1 MKRIAKYLFLVPLL
15 VSCKGGIFG
24 GADGADREQRTIVET
39 GELSAV
45 RTKAFVLPRFGRFGS
60 FRIIGL
66 AEHGKVIQ
74 EGDSVIQL
82 DPADVTKYIVD
93 RETALESQLA
103 SLEKMMVNQENRD
116 SEAESTIKSELAT
129 YELRKLTYEA
139 AKFESERTKRIKELE
154 FQQAT
159 IQLNLAKRR
168 LELNSIINEN
178 DLKIQQIRVEQ
189 IKKDIQNAYDIIPQL
204 TIRSTIPGIFQIT
217 LNRRTDQLLKIGD
230 EVYRG
235 NTMAS
240 VPDLTWMKVETQIN
254 ENDFLRIKKGDKVLV
269 RLDALPEV
277 AFEGEISNV
286 GLFCHAKDRDKPRQK
301 VFDVE
306 VRLLVSDERLKPGMT
321 VSCEFIEEGKK
332 KSKS

>member
-1 MKRIAKYLFLVPLL
+1 MKHVAKLLLISLL
-15 VSCKGGIFG
+15 VACEGGIF
-24 GADGADREQRTIVET
+24 DSDKVIDVEQRTIVET

-45 RTKAFVLPRFGRFGS
+45 RTKAFVMPRFGRFGS

-74 EGDSVIQL
+74 TGDSVIQL

-103 SLEKMMVNQENRD
+103 SLEKMLVNQENRD
-116 SEAESTIKSELAT
+116 SQAESTIKSELAT

-139 AKFESERTKRIKELE
+139 AQFESERTKRIKELE

-168 LELNSIINEN
+168 LELNAIINEN

-189 IKKDIQNAYDIIPQL
+189 IKKDIQDAYDIIPQL

-217 LNRRTDQLLKIGD
+217 RNHRTGQLLKIGD
-230 EVYRG
+230 EVWRG

-240 VPDLTWMKVETQIN
+240 VPDLSWMKVETQIN
-254 ENDFLRIKKGDKVLV
+254 ENDFLRIKEGDTVLV

-277 AFEGEISNV
+277 AFEGCIADI
-286 GLFCHAKDRDKPRQK
+286 GLFCHPKDYNKPRQK

-321 VSCEFIEEGKK
+321 VSCEFLPNNNI
-332 KSKS
+332 

>member
-1 MKRIAKYLFLVPLL
+1 MPLL

-24 GADGADREQRTIVET
+24 GDKDANQEQRTIVET

-66 AEHGKVIQ
+66 AEHGKVLQ
-74 EGDSVIQL
+74 AGDSVIQL

-103 SLEKMMVNQENRD
+103 SLEKMLVNQENRD

-139 AKFESERTKRIKELE
+139 AKFESDRTKRIKELE

-189 IKKDIQNAYDIIPQL
+189 IKKDIQDAYDIIPQL
-204 TIRSTIPGIFQIT
+204 TIRSSIPGIFQIT
-217 LNRRTDQLLKIGD
+217 RNRRTDQLLKIGD

-277 AFEGEISNV
+277 AFDGEISNI
-286 GLFCHAKDRDKPRQK
+286 GLFCHAKDRNKPRQK

-306 VRLLVSDERLKPGMT
+306 VRLLVSDERLNLPLLHLR
-321 VSCEFIEEGKK
+321 
-332 KSKS
+332 

>member
-1 MKRIAKYLFLVPLL
+1 MMMSIVKYLLLSLLL
-15 VSCKGGIFG
+15 VACKGGIHN
-24 GADGADREQRTIVET
+24 DSKVSESVRHTIVET

-66 AEHGKVIQ
+66 AEHGKVIH

-82 DPADVTKYIVD
+82 DPTDVTKYIVD

-103 SLEKMMVNQENRD
+103 SLEKMLVNQDNRD
-116 SEAESTIKSELAT
+116 SQAESTIRSELAT
-129 YELRKLTYEA
+129 YELRRLTFEA
-139 AKFESERTKRIKELE
+139 AQFESERTKKIKELE

-168 LELNSIINEN
+168 LELNAVINEN
-178 DLKIQQIRVEQ
+178 DLKIQQIRVNQ
-189 IKKDIQNAYDIIPQL
+189 IKKDIENAYSIIPQL
-204 TIRSTIPGIFQIT
+204 TVRSSIPGIFQIAY
-217 LNRRTDQLLKIGD
+217 NRRSWQLFQIGD
-230 EVYRG
+230 EVWHG

-240 VPDLTWMKVETQIN
+240 VPDLTWMKVKTQIS
-254 ENDFLRIKKGDKVLV
+254 ENDFLRIKEGDKVIV

-277 AFEGEISNV
+277 AFEGYISNI
-286 GLFCHAKDRDKPRQK
+286 GLFCHPKDYNNPRHK
-301 VFDVE
+301 IFDVE

-321 VSCEFIEEGKK
+321 VSCEYL
-332 KSKS
+332 SK

>member
-1 MKRIAKYLFLVPLL
+1 MRHVAKLLLISLL
-15 VSCKGGIFG
+15 VACEGGIF
-24 GADGADREQRTIVET
+24 DSDKVIDVEQRTIVET

-45 RTKAFVLPRFGRFGS
+45 RTKAFVMPRFGRFGS

-74 EGDSVIQL
+74 TGDSVIQL

-103 SLEKMMVNQENRD
+103 SLEKMLVNQENRD
-116 SEAESTIKSELAT
+116 SQAESTIKSELAT

-139 AKFESERTKRIKELE
+139 AQFESERTKRIKELE

-168 LELNSIINEN
+168 LELNAIINEN

-189 IKKDIQNAYDIIPQL
+189 IKKDIQDAYDIIPQL

-217 LNRRTDQLLKIGD
+217 RNHRTGQLLKIGD
-230 EVYRG
+230 EVWRG

-240 VPDLTWMKVETQIN
+240 VPDLSWMKVETQIN
-254 ENDFLRIKKGDKVLV
+254 ENDFLRIKEGDTVLV

-277 AFEGEISNV
+277 AFEGCIADI
-286 GLFCHAKDRDKPRQK
+286 GLFCHPKDYNKPRQK

-321 VSCEFIEEGKK
+321 VSCEFLPNNNI
-332 KSKS
+332 

>member
-1 MKRIAKYLFLVPLL
+1 MRHVTKLLLISLL
-15 VSCKGGIFG
+15 VACEGGIF
-24 GADGADREQRTIVET
+24 DSDKVIDVEQRTIVET

-45 RTKAFVLPRFGRFGS
+45 RTKAFVMPRFGRFGS

-74 EGDSVIQL
+74 TGDSVIQL

-103 SLEKMMVNQENRD
+103 SLEKMLVNQENRD
-116 SEAESTIKSELAT
+116 SQAESTIKSELAT

-139 AKFESERTKRIKELE
+139 AQFESERTKRIKELE

-168 LELNSIINEN
+168 LELNAIINEN

-189 IKKDIQNAYDIIPQL
+189 IKKDIQDAYDIIPQL

-217 LNRRTDQLLKIGD
+217 RNHRTGQLLKIGD
-230 EVYRG
+230 EVWRG

-240 VPDLTWMKVETQIN
+240 VPDLSWMKVETQIN
-254 ENDFLRIKKGDKVLV
+254 ENDFLRIKEGDTVLV

-277 AFEGEISNV
+277 AFEGCIADI
-286 GLFCHAKDRDKPRQK
+286 GLFCHPKDYNKPRQK

-321 VSCEFIEEGKK
+321 VSCEFLPNNNI
-332 KSKS
+332 

>member
-1 MKRIAKYLFLVPLL
+1 MIIHLITYLLAGLLL
-15 VSCKGGIFG
+15 VSCGGS
-24 GADGADREQRTIVET
+24 ALSDERAAELQERHIVET

-66 AEHGKVIQ
+66 AEHGKVIH

-82 DPADVTKYIVD
+82 DPANVTKYIIE

-103 SLEKMMVNQENRD
+103 SLEKMLVNQENRD

-139 AKFESERTKRIKELE
+139 AQFESDRTKKIKELE

-168 LELNSIINEN
+168 LELNAIINEN
-178 DLKIQQIRVEQ
+178 DLKIQQIRVGQ
-189 IKKDIQNAYDIIPQL
+189 IKKDIQNAYDILPQL
-204 TIRSTIPGIFQIT
+204 TIRTSIPGIFQIT
-217 LNRRTDQLLKIGD
+217 RNWRSGQLLQVGD
-230 EVYRG
+230 EVWHG

-240 VPDLTWMKVETQIN
+240 VPDLTWMRVETQIN
-254 ENDFLRIKKGDKVLV
+254 ENDFLRIHEGDKVLV

-277 AFEGEISNV
+277 AFEGYVSSI
-286 GLFCHAKDRDKPRQK
+286 GLFCHPKDYNNPRHK

-321 VSCEFIEEGKK
+321 VSCEYLPK
-332 KSKS
+332 

>member
-1 MKRIAKYLFLVPLL
+1 M
-15 VSCKGGIFG
+15 
-24 GADGADREQRTIVET
+24 
-39 GELSAV
+39 
-45 RTKAFVLPRFGRFGS
+45 
-60 FRIIGL
+60 
-66 AEHGKVIQ
+66 
-74 EGDSVIQL
+74 
-82 DPADVTKYIVD
+82 TKYIVE

-103 SLEKMMVNQENRD
+103 SLEKMLVNQENRD

-139 AKFESERTKRIKELE
+139 AQFESERTKKIKELE

-189 IKKDIQNAYDIIPQL
+189 IKKDIQDAYDIIPQL
-204 TIRSTIPGIFQIT
+204 TIRSTIPGIFQISR
-217 LNRRTDQLLKIGD
+217 NHRTNQLLQIGD
-230 EVYRG
+230 EVWRG

-254 ENDFLRIKKGDKVLV
+254 ENDFLRIKEGDKVLV

-277 AFEGEISNV
+277 SFEGYISNI
-286 GLFCHAKDRDKPRQK
+286 GLFCHPKDYSKPRQK

-321 VSCEFIEEGKK
+321 VSCEFLPDSEG
-332 KSKS
+332 

>member
-1 MKRIAKYLFLVPLL
+1 MRRIAIYLLLVPLL
-15 VSCKGGIFG
+15 VSCKGDIFG
-24 GADGADREQRTIVET
+24 GDKDANQEQRTIVET

-66 AEHGKVIQ
+66 AEHGKVLQ
-74 EGDSVIQL
+74 AGDSVIQL

-103 SLEKMMVNQENRD
+103 SLEKMLVNQENRD

-139 AKFESERTKRIKELE
+139 AKFESDRTKRIKELE

-189 IKKDIQNAYDIIPQL
+189 IKKDIQDAYDIIPQL
-204 TIRSTIPGIFQIT
+204 TIRSSIPGIFQIT
-217 LNRRTDQLLKIGD
+217 RNRRTDQLLKIGD

-240 VPDLTWMKVETQIN
+240 VPDLTWMRVETQIN

-277 AFEGEISNV
+277 AFDGEISNI
-286 GLFCHAKDRDKPRQK
+286 GLFCHAKDRNKPRQK

-306 VRLLVSDERLKPGMT
+306 VKLLVSDERLKPGMT
-321 VSCEFIEEGKK
+321 VSCEFIEEEKE

>member
-1 MKRIAKYLFLVPLL
+1 LL

-24 GADGADREQRTIVET
+24 GDKDANQEQRTIVET

-66 AEHGKVIQ
+66 AEHGKVLQ
-74 EGDSVIQL
+74 AGDSVIQL

-103 SLEKMMVNQENRD
+103 SLEKMLVNQENRD

-139 AKFESERTKRIKELE
+139 AKFESDRTKRIKELE

-189 IKKDIQNAYDIIPQL
+189 IKKDIQDAYDIIPQL
-204 TIRSTIPGIFQIT
+204 TIRSSIPGIFQIT
-217 LNRRTDQLLKIGD
+217 RNRRTDQLLKIGD

-240 VPDLTWMKVETQIN
+240 VPDLTWMRVETQIN

-277 AFEGEISNV
+277 AFDGEISNI
-286 GLFCHAKDRDKPRQK
+286 GLFCHAKDRNKPRQK

-306 VRLLVSDERLKPGMT
+306 VKLLVSDERLKPGMT
-321 VSCEFIEEGKK
+321 VSCEFIEEGKE